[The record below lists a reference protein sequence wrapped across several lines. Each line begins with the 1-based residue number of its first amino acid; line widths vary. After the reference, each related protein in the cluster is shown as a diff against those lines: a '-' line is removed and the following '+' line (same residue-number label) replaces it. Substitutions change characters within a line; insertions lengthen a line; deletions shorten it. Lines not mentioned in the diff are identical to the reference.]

1 MIANCI
7 IDCNENMNRGGLK
20 FCGCIVV
27 LLSVLFNCCGALA
40 SSHILRYNRPADL
53 SVKGWERESIP
64 LGCAHFGVSVFG
76 DPAKERLQVTHNAFL
91 TGGKKKRNTANLT
104 NALEI
109 YLDFP
114 VEEYADYERGLDIDR
129 GVAWTEYE
137 SKGTRFRREYFTSY
151 PSRVLAV
158 RLTSSRKGSVSF
170 TLRPEIPFLS
180 PWEKDGGNRNFGR
193 CGSVSSSGA
202 TIDVNQE
209 LERFKVKFAGHF
221 KVVHEGGNLSDDGK
235 TLSVKG
241 ADSAVVYFS
250 CDTNYRLRPEVFSAS
265 DDKKLD
271 PGDNPSSRVKSFVSA
286 AADKGWDVLLS
297 EHEADL
303 KRLLGRASIDLDV
316 NAEDAEKTTDALL
329 KEYKSGKR
337 SRYLEE
343 TYWLFGRYLL
353 VSSSRPGSLPAN
365 LQGVWT
371 VHKVSPW
378 GAGYWH
384 NINVQMNYWPAFNT
398 NLAECFL
405 PYAEFNAAFRPST
418 RIFAIEYLKRHNLG
432 PIPEEGEAEN
442 IWCVGTGVYPYMVCG
457 GPGGHS
463 GPGTGALTTKLFA
476 DWYDFTLDRGALEKY
491 VWPVVQGMSDFFTRC
506 VVETNGVYLSKFS
519 ASPEQM
525 EGQLEDKF
533 RWGVDKAR
541 YYTTVGCAFDQQ
553 MICENGRDLL
563 RFADILGRGNDPVV
577 KKVRTQIDK
586 YDPVQIGAD
595 GQVKEFREENKYA
608 EIGQRHHRHIS
619 QLVGLMP
626 GTIITPATPEWLAA
640 ARRTL
645 DLRGDQSTGWALA
658 HRICARARAGDGNRA
673 HKLIGNLISTRTYD
687 NLWDSHPPFQID
699 GNFGATAG
707 ITEMLLQSHSGY
719 IDLLPALPDAWRKKG
734 SFHGLCA
741 RGAFE
746 VDCSWEDGVPKRVV
760 VRSLKG
766 RMPDVRFRGKAVPFT
781 LEASR

>member
-1 MIANCI
+1 MILHRSAI
-7 IDCNENMNRGGLK
+7 
-20 FCGCIVV
+20 
-27 LLSVLFNCCGALA
+27 LSAILIF
-40 SSHILRYNRPADL
+40 SSCAFGTPHVLRYNKPAAS
-53 SVKGWERESIP
+53 SVKGWERESVP

-76 DPAKERLQVTHNAFL
+76 DPARERLQVTHNAFL
-91 TGGKKKRNTANLT
+91 TGGKKRKNSANLT

-129 GVAWTEYE
+129 GVAWIEYE
-137 SKGTRFRREYFTSY
+137 SRGVRFRREYFTSY
-151 PSRVLAV
+151 PSRVLAI
-158 RLTSSRKGSVSF
+158 RLTASRKGAVSF

-180 PWEKDGGNRNFGR
+180 PWQNEGGNRNFGR
-193 CGSVSSSGA
+193 KGVVASSGA
-202 TIDVNQE
+202 VIDVNQE
-209 LERFKVKFAGHF
+209 LERFKVKFAGRF
-221 KVVHEGGNLSDDGK
+221 QVVHEGGAISDDGK
-235 TLSVKG
+235 TTSVKG

-250 CDTNYRLRPEVFSAS
+250 CDTNYRLCPEVFSAS
-265 DDKKLD
+265 DDEKLD
-271 PGDNPSSRVKSFVSA
+271 PRDNPSVRVRSFVSA
-286 AADKGWDVLLS
+286 AVEKGWAALLS
-297 EHEADL
+297 EHVADL
-303 KRLLGRASIDLDV
+303 ASLLGRASIDLDV
-316 NAEDAEKTTDALL
+316 DADDAKKTTDALI
-329 KEYKSGKR
+329 KEYKTGKR

-371 VHKVSPW
+371 VHKESPW

-418 RIFAIEYLKRHNLG
+418 RIFAIQYLKRHDLG
-432 PIPEEGEAEN
+432 PSPEEGEAKN
-442 IWCVGTGVYPYMVCG
+442 IWCVGTGVYPYMVCE

-476 DWYDFTLDRGALEKY
+476 DWYYFTLDRAALEKH
-491 VWPVVQGMSDFFTRC
+491 VWPVVHGMSDFFTRC

-525 EGQLEDKF
+525 EGKFEDTI
-533 RWGVDKAR
+533 RWGIDKAR

-563 RFADILGRGNDPVV
+563 RFSEILGFGNDPVV

-586 YDPVQIGAD
+586 YAPVQIGAD
-595 GQVKEFREENKYA
+595 GQVKEFREENRYA

-626 GTIITPATPEWLAA
+626 GTIITPSTPEWLAA

-673 HKLIGNLISTRTYD
+673 YKLIGNLISTRTYD

-707 ITEMLLQSHSGY
+707 ITEMLLQSHGGF
-719 IDLLPALPDAWRKKG
+719 IDLLPALPDAWSKKG
-734 SFHGLCA
+734 AFCGLCA

-746 VDCSWEDGVPKRVV
+746 VDCAWEDGVPKRVA

-766 RMPDVRFRGKAVPFT
+766 RTPVVRFRGEAVPFE
-781 LEASR
+781 LR

>member
-1 MIANCI
+1 MPSPGYAVC
-7 IDCNENMNRGGLK
+7 LAASL
-20 FCGCIVV
+20 FCVCA
-27 LLSVLFNCCGALA
+27 SA
-40 SSHILRYNRPADL
+40 SSHVLRYDKPAAS

-76 DPAKERLQVTHNAFL
+76 DPAGERLQVTHNAVH
-91 TGGKKKRNTANLT
+91 TGDKKRRNKANLT

-109 YLDFP
+109 HLDVP
-114 VEEYADYERGLDIDR
+114 VGNYARYERGLDIDR
-129 GVAWTEYE
+129 GIAWTEYE
-137 SKGTRFRREYFTSY
+137 SEGTRFRREYFTSY
-151 PSRVLAV
+151 PARVLAV
-158 RLTSSRKGSVSF
+158 RLTSSRRGGVSF

-180 PWEKDGGNRNFGR
+180 PWQSEGGTPEYGR
-193 CGSVSSSGA
+193 RGTVRASGA
-202 TIDVNQE
+202 AIDVDQE
-209 LERFKVKFAGHF
+209 LERFKIRFAGRF
-221 KVVHEGGNLSDDGK
+221 EVVNEGGVLSADGGSI
-235 TLSVKG
+235 TVKG
-241 ADSAVVYFS
+241 SDSAVVYFS
-250 CDTNYRLRPEVFSAS
+250 CDTNYRLRPEVFSS
-265 DDKKLD
+265 PDDKKLD
-271 PGDNPSSRVKSFVSA
+271 PSDDPALRVKSFVSA
-286 AADKGWDVLLS
+286 AARKGWDRLKS

-303 KRLLGRASIDLDV
+303 ARLLGRASIDLDAD
-316 NAEDAEKTTDALL
+316 AEDAKKTTPALL
-329 KEYKSGKR
+329 KEYRSGKR
-337 SRYLEE
+337 SRYLDE

-371 VHKVSPW
+371 VHKNSPW

-405 PYAEFNAAFRPST
+405 PYAEFNAAFRPVT
-418 RIFAIEYLKRHNLG
+418 RALAVEYLKRHNLG
-432 PIPEEGEAEN
+432 PIPEEGEAEH
-442 IWCVGTGVYPYMVCG
+442 IWCVGTGVYPYMVSE

-476 DWYDFTLDRGALEKY
+476 DWYDFTLDRAALEKY
-491 VWPVVQGMSDFFTRC
+491 VWPVVHGMGDFFIRC

-525 EGQLEDKF
+525 EGKFEDTI
-533 RWGVDKAR
+533 RWGIDKAR
-541 YYTTVGCAFDQQ
+541 YYTTTGCAFDQQ

-563 RFADILGRGNDPVV
+563 RFADILGKGDDSVV
-577 KKVRTQIDK
+577 KTVRSQIDR

-595 GQVKEFREENKYA
+595 GQIKEFREENRYA

-626 GTIITPATPEWLAA
+626 GTIITPETPEWMAA

-645 DLRGDQSTGWALA
+645 DLRGDHSTGWALA
-658 HRICARARAGDGNRA
+658 HRICARARVGDGNRA
-673 HKLIGNLISTRTYD
+673 YRLIGNLISSRTYD

-707 ITEMLLQSHSGY
+707 VTEMLLQSHGGF
-719 IDLLPALPDAWRKKG
+719 IDLLPALPDAWRRKG
-734 SFHGLCA
+734 SFRGLCA

-746 VDCSWEDGVPKRVV
+746 VDCSWEDGFPKRVA
-760 VRSLKG
+760 VRSLRGLK
-766 RMPDVRFRGKAVPFT
+766 PDVRFRGEPVPFE
-781 LEASR
+781 LR